1 MGDEDFSKLAG
12 NSAFLAAT
20 AGILY
25 TGTFV
30 AAVKGQSWAGRPSAL
45 LLMLTGLFAIPVV
58 VALYERLKT
67 AGSGLALLGLISG
80 VLGGA
85 GALVHGGYE
94 LAVILHPADTR
105 LPASQADPRGLLTF
119 AATGIGVY
127 LFARLMAT
135 TGTYPKSQTTIGYV
149 LAALL
154 GIIYLGRLLLLDPN
168 QPVLGVSAVAAGLVV
183 GPAWYLRLGTLLKGQ
198 AAPQAATSSTIPEGG
213 ATT

>member
-1 MGDEDFSKLAG
+1 MRDEDFSRLAG
-12 NSAFLAAT
+12 NSAYLAAA

-25 TGTFV
+25 TGAFV
-30 AAVKGQSWAGRPSAL
+30 AAVRGQSWAGRPSAL

-58 VALYERLKT
+58 VALYERLRS
-67 AGSGLALLGLISG
+67 AGSGLALLGLIAG

-94 LAVILHPADTR
+94 LAVILHPGETR

-119 AATGIGVY
+119 AAAGIGVY
-127 LFARLMAT
+127 LFARLMAA
-135 TGTYPKSQTTIGYV
+135 TGTYPKSQTTLGYV

-154 GIIYLGRLLLLDPN
+154 VIVYLGRLLLLDPN

-183 GPAWYLRLGTLLKGQ
+183 GPAWYFRLGTLLKDQ
-198 AAPQAATSSTIPEGG
+198 TAPEAAGSNTIPEGKA
-213 ATT
+213 AT